1 MCLGLLVCSPASA
14 VTIPVGSVINLTA
27 SISVPTTHDYLMFF
41 GSPSTVGI
49 TGLGTGGSL
58 PVLTNFTFPTVVVP
72 ADFSTGFVTAIGIV
86 NDANVNDPN
95 LAHVVVAL
103 GAGVP
108 NVAGNPW
115 LFSTAEST
123 IATALQTGNTAAL
136 LAFFNANTA
145 DWISY
150 SNGALSSGNM
160 WEFSNGVSIGTLGV
174 AVTAVPEPSTGFLMS
189 LSLGGFALL
198 AGIQRRAFAK
208 A

>member
-1 MCLGLLVCSPASA
+1 
-14 VTIPVGSVINLTA
+14 
-27 SISVPTTHDYLMFF
+27 
-41 GSPSTVGI
+41 
-49 TGLGTGGSL
+49 
-58 PVLTNFTFPTVVVP
+58 
-72 ADFSTGFVTAIGIV
+72 
-86 NDANVNDPN
+86 
-95 LAHVVVAL
+95 
-103 GAGVP
+103 
-108 NVAGNPW
+108 
-115 LFSTAEST
+115 
-123 IATALQTGNTAAL
+123 